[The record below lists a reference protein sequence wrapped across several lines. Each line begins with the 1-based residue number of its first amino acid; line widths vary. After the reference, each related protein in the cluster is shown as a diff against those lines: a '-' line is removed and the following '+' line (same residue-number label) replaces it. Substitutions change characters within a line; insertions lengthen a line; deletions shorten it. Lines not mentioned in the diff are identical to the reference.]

1 VSRQFYTQAIIAHR
15 CLGFRQLLLRRLRR
29 THLVTVPGFYAATQ
43 QKFRQIMSQA
53 WPYPFWIAHRGA
65 GKRAPENTL
74 AAFREG
80 AHQGFRM
87 FECDVKL
94 SADDVPFLLHDSALE
109 RTTSGMG
116 RAGDQPWTALSQL
129 DAGGWHGARHAGEA
143 MPTLAAIARFVLA
156 NGLAVNLEIKPTP
169 GVERRTGDVVARA
182 AAQLWAGS
190 APAPLLSSFD
200 VAALEA
206 AASAVPALPR
216 ALLLDE
222 LRAGWFDA
230 AQRLAC
236 RAVVTH
242 HSLMDAGM
250 VRRLHQAGLR
260 ALVYTVN
267 ERADLAAMRA
277 AGVDGV
283 ITDEVA
289 RYSDE
294 VRAAT

>member
-1 VSRQFYTQAIIAHR
+1 MT
-15 CLGFRQLLLRRLRR
+15 
-29 THLVTVPGFYAATQ
+29 PD
-43 QKFRQIMSQA
+43 

-80 AHQGFRM
+80 AAQGFRM

-109 RTTSGMG
+109 RTTSGLG
-116 RAGDQPWTALSQL
+116 TAGERSWTALSQL
-129 DAGGWHGARHAGEA
+129 DAGSWHGAPHAGEPL
-143 MPTLAAIARFVLA
+143 PTLLAIARFVLA
-156 NGLAVNLEIKPTP
+156 NDLAVNLEIKPTP
-169 GVERRTGDVVARA
+169 GVETRTGDLVARV

-190 APAPLLSSFD
+190 APPPLLSSFE
-200 VAALEA
+200 VPALEA
-206 AASAVPALPR
+206 AAAAAPALPR

-222 LRAGWFDA
+222 LRAGWFET

-242 HSLMDAGM
+242 HSLMDAAM
-250 VRRLHQAGLR
+250 VQRLHQAGMR

-294 VRAAT
+294 ARAAT

>member
-1 VSRQFYTQAIIAHR
+1 MT
-15 CLGFRQLLLRRLRR
+15 
-29 THLVTVPGFYAATQ
+29 PD
-43 QKFRQIMSQA
+43 

-80 AHQGFRM
+80 AAQGFRM

-109 RTTSGMG
+109 RTTSGLG
-116 RAGDQPWTALSQL
+116 TAGERSWTALSQL
-129 DAGGWHGARHAGEA
+129 DAGSWHGAPHAGEPL
-143 MPTLAAIARFVLA
+143 PTLLAIARFVLA
-156 NGLAVNLEIKPTP
+156 NDLAVNLEIKPTP
-169 GVERRTGDVVARA
+169 GVETRTGDLVARV

-190 APAPLLSSFD
+190 APPPLLSSFE
-200 VAALEA
+200 VPALDA
-206 AASAVPALPR
+206 AAAAAPALPR

-222 LRAGWFDA
+222 LRAGWFET

-242 HSLMDAGM
+242 HSLMDAAM
-250 VRRLHQAGLR
+250 VQRLHQAGMR
-260 ALVYTVN
+260 ALVYSVN

-294 VRAAT
+294 ARATT